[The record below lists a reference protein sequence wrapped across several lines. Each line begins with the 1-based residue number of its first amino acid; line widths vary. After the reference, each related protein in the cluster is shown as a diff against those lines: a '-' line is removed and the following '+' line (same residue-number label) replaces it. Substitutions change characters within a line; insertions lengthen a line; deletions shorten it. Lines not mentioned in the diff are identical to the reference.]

1 MLLVVVS
8 FCCDSKLFL
17 SKHWFGSDPTRY
29 LKKSFPTL
37 CVSYFWSYF
46 ATFNLHAVLEIQS
59 GKSWQGHFVQYISF
73 YRALSSPLQGLESSP
88 ATESVV
94 GVKTRSLS
102 VDRKH
107 STWRLCQSFEAYTI
121 CTNNIWKI
129 PILAIS
135 AEQDWH
141 SFGLCLNMNDKKNSK
156 CKSILFKTSKKFT
169 PLSVFM

>member
-107 STWRLCQSFEAYTI
+107 STWRLCQSFEV
-121 CTNNIWKI
+121 KI
-129 PILAIS
+129 IYEKS
-135 AEQDWH
+135 
-141 SFGLCLNMNDKKNSK
+141 LCLNMNEEKTANANQSSLKRRRNLLHLVSLCSFTTIKSTSSHCTKN
-156 CKSILFKTSKKFT
+156 
-169 PLSVFM
+169 